1 MSGHYRFVCY
11 FTLNAIALSL
21 LFSCAAQAK
30 DKDAQLTQETVLHE
44 TMTLPVDGALDSEG
58 NPLAIP
64 DNPTGA
70 LNYRASHA
78 QPKSRRDKKSPSKSK
93 SKRSKKQNRKT
104 PSRKQQLA
112 SRQHVAD
119 DPSCRWLDKR
129 MSHLEKSLKRQAKRQ
144 YGYQD
149 KELRARQSE
158 WVCMKCGAEGPSQSD
173 HHKCQY
179 RR

>member
-1 MSGHYRFVCY
+1 MSGHYRTLTY

-21 LFSCAAQAK
+21 LFSCAAEAK
-30 DKDAQLTQETVLHE
+30 DKDPQLTQETVLHE

-70 LNYRASHA
+70 LNYRASPTHS
-78 QPKSRRDKKSPSKSK
+78 KKRREKRSTNKPR
-93 SKRSKKQNRKT
+93 SKRTK
-104 PSRKQQLA
+104 PLSRKQQLA

-149 KELRARQSE
+149 KELRTRQSE

-173 HHKCQY
+173 HHRCQY

>member
-1 MSGHYRFVCY
+1 MSGHYRTLTY

-21 LFSCAAQAK
+21 LFICAAQAQ
-30 DKDAQLTQETVLHE
+30 DKDAPLITESI
-44 TMTLPVDGALDSEG
+44 TLPADGALDSEG
-58 NPLAIP
+58 NPLVIP
-64 DNPTGA
+64 DNPIGA
-70 LNYRASHA
+70 LNYRASPT
-78 QPKSRRDKKSPSKSK
+78 QPKSRRDKKSTQKPKN
-93 SKRSKKQNRKT
+93 KRSKKLSHKQL
-104 PSRKQQLA
+104 SRKQQLA

-129 MSHLEKSLKRQAKRQ
+129 MSHLEKSLKRQAKQ
-144 YGYQD
+144 DYGYQD